1 MGAPLDNAS
10 VAPLPCIRCGE
21 CSRACP
27 VGLLPQQLHAWIRL
41 DEKLGVVIASRR
53 PNTNGISGY
62 FLVKEAGSWYRL
74 ITDAP
79 PAMKTATVTNELK
92 PATTETG
99 LIVRVP
105 AFIAVGEVV
114 RVDTETGQYVSR
126 AKE

>member
-1 MGAPLDNAS
+1 MNSETFEQISLSKDDLGDS
-10 VAPLPCIRCGE
+10 VLYLTPNLKIRIDLHDGKPIGVSLPKT
-21 CSRACP
+21 
-27 VGLLPQQLHAWIRL
+27 VDLT
-41 DEKLGVVIASRR
+41 V
-53 PNTNGISGY
+53 
-62 FLVKEAGSWYRL
+62 
-74 ITDAP
+74 TDAP